1 VNLRKAQQEAVHSAQ
16 LKQDMLPASA
26 VVKGKVPA
34 DFLPFQIDPWRLVA
48 DDRRAART
56 PRFHNYVAEVLSA
69 CWKKK
74 EVVFREFVPRDLIDS
89 RFVWWNPGCIMAT
102 TCCTGI
108 YCLRSG

>member
-1 VNLRKAQQEAVHSAQ
+1 
-16 LKQDMLPASA
+16 MLPASA

-56 PRFHNYVAEVLSA
+56 HRFHNYVTEVLSA

-74 EVVFREFVPRDLIDS
+74 EVVFQEFVPGDLMFNCPHEPDLS
-89 RFVWWNPGCIMAT
+89 AFRRFRCGLT
-102 TCCTGI
+102 TFFGI
-108 YCLRSG
+108 CPIFLGTINIKDNCSF